1 MVTWSLQTA
10 DPCHSYL
17 SNCAKANSEAPES
30 KKFQSL
36 NVNRLKDNR
45 DAKTIE
51 KGNLLL
57 YVCLQIKNT
66 TNPQHGA
73 TLYVVTVRNNCQIIK
88 LHSMH
93 MSTLLNI

>member
-10 DPCHSYL
+10 NFCQSYV
-17 SNCAKANSEAPES
+17 SNCAKANSEALES

-45 DAKTIE
+45 DAKMVE

-57 YVCLQIKNT
+57 YVCL
-66 TNPQHGA
+66 
-73 TLYVVTVRNNCQIIK
+73 R
-88 LHSMH
+88 
-93 MSTLLNI
+93 